1 MMIRM
6 KHPFFSIAIL
16 GLALSWLVACGDQVS
31 SWPSKNFESAKWMQT
46 KEVERYIFVRDL
58 LEKKLLMGLTR
69 SQVVALLGPP
79 SSEPEGAN
87 YFAYVVKAD
96 SGVLHSL
103 DVELSAIDPRVV
115 NAVLVRAD

>member
-1 MMIRM
+1 
-6 KHPFFSIAIL
+6 
-16 GLALSWLVACGDQVS
+16 
-31 SWPSKNFESAKWMQT
+31 MQT